1 MLSDKQ
7 NISICFHTNTKDTEV
22 PQIQIIDQDTMPTK
36 PTKVIVSL
44 TNTDIYQ
51 IIRQTM
57 VIKMKIH
64 FMFHNFTP
72 IKK

>member
-1 MLSDKQ
+1 MLSDKR

-22 PQIQIIDQDTMPTK
+22 PQIQITDQDTMPTK

>member
-1 MLSDKQ
+1 MLSDKR